1 MFVHRCV
8 IVALICPQ
16 SGLKKGL
23 QQASASSPSTNKG
36 PLSLPKKADIFITLL
51 PGHWNRWYT
60 PCWVCVYSLQD
71 QFGKTVQ
78 HLVLVGFVTCI
89 LSSATYCLWGQIKIS
104 WFVALGLPQV
114 ASKSLQQVATEG
126 DVDVPST
133 KSNDLVPQS
142 IRTVAKLSATHA
154 RRAKTRCMPQ

>member
-1 MFVHRCV
+1 
-8 IVALICPQ
+8 VASICPQ
-16 SGLKKGL
+16 SGLKGL
-23 QQASASSPSTNKG
+23 QQVSVSSPSTKWSADLVEAD
-36 PLSLPKKADIFITLL
+36 LSATLL
-51 PGHWNRWYT
+51 SGHWNGWYT
-60 PCWVCVYSLQD
+60 PCWVCVYFLQD
-71 QFGKTVQ
+71 QEEKEESPSQTVQ
-78 HLVLVGFVTCI
+78 HLPLVGFGTFI
-89 LSSATYCLWGQIKIS
+89 WSSATYCPRGQTKIS